1 MLISPSKFFQARE
14 PDTASSAESEDEAPI
29 SEEPV
34 TEAAAA
40 ESDSDSEVSF
50 KQSPE
55 KLNASKEEPQQDES
69 WLSEDISQYRRQL
82 DQEFTSAPASAVAD
96 PVPEPSVPSPPE
108 SPPED
113 KAPKQEGSPPSLVN
127 KSVSEMTYSRRAYTR
142 NTSKLADT
150 TATSQQPE
158 AADPVPDPPA
168 APTVHNDSQE
178 ATQELETRP
187 STSAP
192 RSYTRNRGAQ
202 KQTEQSSQPETPTEQ
217 PIAPAL
223 QRAATE
229 PVIKPSESASKPGE
243 SASQPSQPPSK
254 KFFT

>member
-1 MLISPSKFFQARE
+1 M
-14 PDTASSAESEDEAPI
+14 
-29 SEEPV
+29 
-34 TEAAAA
+34 TEAAAS

-55 KLNASKEEPQQDES
+55 KLNLSKEEPQDES
-69 WLSEDISQYRRQL
+69 WLSEDISQYRQKL

-113 KAPKQEGSPPSLVN
+113 KLPKQEGSPPSLVN

-142 NTSKLADT
+142 NTSKLVDT
-150 TATSQQPE
+150 TPASQQPE
-158 AADPVPDPPA
+158 AADPVPDPPV
-168 APTVHNDSQE
+168 PTVHNDSQE

-192 RSYTRNRGAQ
+192 RSYTRS
-202 KQTEQSSQPETPTEQ
+202 EQSSEPETPSEQ
-217 PIAPAL
+217 PKVSAPAL

-229 PVIKPSESASKPGE
+229 PVMKSTESASKPGE
-243 SASQPSQPPSK
+243 SSASASQPSQLPSK